1 VEESTVIGA
10 RELGHVALRARDFDT
25 LYDFYTNKLGFPEFL
40 RFHNSEGKLRLVYL
54 RITDTQ
60 CIELFPDAVGE
71 PPPKNH
77 PGVFHICINVDDLDA
92 TLADLASRGVPFN
105 DPAKSTRADGN
116 RASGVTDPE
125 GNYLELIQMLPTG
138 AQTQAMARFHA
149 AAR

>member
-1 VEESTVIGA
+1 VIGA
-10 RELGHVALRARDFDT
+10 RELGHVAIRAQDFDT

-60 CIELFPDAVGE
+60 CLELFPDAVGE
-71 PPPKNH
+71 QPPPNH

-92 TLADLASRGVPFN
+92 TLADLAARDVPFR

-138 AQTQAMARFHA
+138 AQTEAMARFHA
-149 AAR
+149 AARS